1 MKQTLLIAL
10 LLAGITPLCAPSISQ
25 AASTSTAYLGMDAPP
40 LQVRDWVQGGPLS
53 PGGKGNTN
61 IYVVEFWATWCGPCK
76 RSIPH
81 LSELQTRFRS
91 RGVLF
96 VGVSDEAQDKVAP
109 FVKEMGARMN
119 YAVALDDNGKTT
131 AAYMTAFGETG
142 IPHAFV
148 VGRDQKV
155 LWSGHPLAGLD
166 GVLDEIL
173 SGRFDLTKSKVASQ
187 FLKEA
192 QRYLTLVT
200 TAGASPES
208 DRLGRKIVSDVKDQ
222 PPLLMQ
228 FAQVILFDNRVKAKD
243 LKLALE
249 AAQQA
254 IVATGRTDAGALQ
267 IYAHALAQNGQ
278 RAEAIAVLK
287 EALPQVKQPADREK
301 LEADM
306 AEFQKGSI
314 GSK

>member
-1 MKQTLLIAL
+1 MKQTLLLAL
-10 LLAGITPLCAPSISQ
+10 LLSGIASLCAPSAAQ
-25 AASTSTAYLGMDAPP
+25 AAATAYLGMDASP
-40 LQVRDWVQGGPLS
+40 LQIREWVQGGPIR
-53 PGGKGNTN
+53 PGGQGDTN
-61 IYVVEFWATWCGPCK
+61 IYVIEFWATWCGPCK

-81 LSELQTRFRS
+81 LSELQTRFRPK
-91 RGVLF
+91 GVLF
-96 VGVSDEAQDKVAP
+96 VGVTDEAKDKVAA
-109 FVKEMGARMN
+109 FVKEMGVRMN

-131 AAYMTAFGETG
+131 AAYMTAFGEVG

-148 VGRDQKV
+148 VGRDQKI

-166 GVLDEIL
+166 GVLDEVL
-173 SGRFDLTKSKVASQ
+173 SGHFDLAKAKIGSQ

-192 QRYLTLVT
+192 QRYLTLVA
-200 TAGASPES
+200 TAGASPEA
-208 DRLGRKIVSDVKDQ
+208 DRLGRKIVSDVSSQ
-222 PPLLMQ
+222 PQLLMQ
-228 FAQVILFDNRVKAKD
+228 FAQVILFDNRIKAKD

-254 IVATGRTDAGALQ
+254 TAGTARKDAGALQ
-267 IYAHALAQNGQ
+267 IYAHALAQSG
-278 RAEAIAVLK
+278 RKEEALAVLK
-287 EALPQVKQPADREK
+287 EALPQAKQAADREK